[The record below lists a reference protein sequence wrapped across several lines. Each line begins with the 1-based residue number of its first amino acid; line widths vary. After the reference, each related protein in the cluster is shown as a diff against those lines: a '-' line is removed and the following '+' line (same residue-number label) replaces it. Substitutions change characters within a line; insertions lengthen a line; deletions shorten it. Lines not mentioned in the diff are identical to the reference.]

1 MPGVTYFKPAGIPLR
16 ALEENLL
23 SLEELEALRLRDH
36 ERLSQIDCAQKMNVS
51 RPTFQR
57 ILASARRKIAD
68 TLLAGKALRIE
79 GGNYELKGPEKAD
92 EKTTKQTV
100 LNQKQAQG
108 KEKIMKIAIVSD
120 QGTTISQH
128 FGRAS
133 QYVVVTVEEGKITGK
148 EIRSKVGHHNFAA
161 AGDEAHG
168 CGSEPHGH
176 GAGSTDKHNAMVGS
190 ILDCSNLL
198 AGGMGR
204 GAYESLKSHGVE
216 PVITD
221 VQDIDLALKL
231 FLENKLPNLME
242 RLH

>member
-1 MPGVTYFKPAGIPLR
+1 MPGVTYYKPAGIPLR
-16 ALEENLL
+16 ALEENQL

-57 ILASARRKIAD
+57 ILASARRKIVD

-79 GGNYELKGPEKAD
+79 GGNYELTVPEKAD
-92 EKTTKQTV
+92 EKTTKLTV
-100 LNQKQAQG
+100 SNQKQAKR
-108 KEKIMKIAIVSD
+108 KETFMKIAIISD

-133 QYVVVTVEEGKITGK
+133 QYVVMNVEAGKITAR
-148 EIRSKVGHHNFAA
+148 EIRPKAGHHNFAS
-161 AGDEAHG
+161 GGHHEHD
-168 CGSEPHGH
+168 CGNEVHGH
-176 GAGSTDKHNAMVGS
+176 GAGASDKHDAMS
-190 ILDCSNLL
+190 SNILDCTVLL
-198 AGGMGR
+198 AGGMGW
-204 GAYESLKSHGVE
+204 GAYESLKSHNIE

-221 VQDIDLALKL
+221 VQDIEQAVNLY
-231 FLENKLPNLME
+231 LENKLPNLMQ